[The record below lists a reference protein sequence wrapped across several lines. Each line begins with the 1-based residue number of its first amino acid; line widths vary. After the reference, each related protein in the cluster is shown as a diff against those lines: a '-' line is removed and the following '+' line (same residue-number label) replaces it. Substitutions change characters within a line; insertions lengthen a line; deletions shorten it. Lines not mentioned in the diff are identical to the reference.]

1 VVGTTIAAP
10 LFEFVF
16 GALLLIPVVRFL
28 LAWALLQVGYE
39 APSTLV
45 SALLYLISFGAV
57 TGFAYKVFGKRAGK
71 VARTD
76 LYPVIFFAVVFC
88 FAYALCMRWPDFIDL
103 GERLRDYSMLASS
116 IDSPV
121 IPKEPWMDGIKLNY
135 YVYWY
140 RFGNLLSTVL
150 GMAPWEAYHAL
161 LSFSMALYAA
171 VIFQI
176 VRVILRGGVGVATMA
191 GFFIP
196 FGANVAGILCL
207 KRSEQGFGFEPDN
220 GWWGPSRVIKGAID
234 EFPAW
239 SFVLGDAH
247 PHFLNI
253 AALPFFVLLLYRI
266 VTSTQPKLFRMSQAG
281 LFVLGA
287 ALFLK
292 ASNAWEVPMWLGT
305 VGCIGVLAGFFFL
318 GSNNPLKTSYLKD
331 VATSQL
337 VKAGLGLIVLLACLI
352 GLVRY
357 HNPEKPLAS
366 VVVLVIGLGFFLM
379 SFPAALIP
387 SGLVSRVKSVRPNV
401 MWSAFWVVVFGT
413 LWLSGHHIVPPEQI
427 PPRFVRQPTQV
438 TTTAELFMHWGIQL
452 GFLTLG
458 SLLLLRLSAQTVVLA
473 GFLGLSL
480 LYDKAAL
487 FIYCIMVF
495 QVVRFLADKESGQDG
510 GWGRVFEDALIVSG
524 LVLILTPEIV
534 FLDDSYGPEIDRM
547 NTIFK
552 LYTTAWGLL
561 GIGAVSVM
569 IRALKKYEPLV
580 AGYGKAL
587 LPTVVLAGFF
597 GIWLLFD
604 KSILLINSIIFIYCI
619 MALQVV
625 RCVADNGGRKS
636 GGWGRFFEDALMLS
650 GLVLVITAELL
661 IPYAGWDPHVRSDS
675 AWNSFTFFMS
685 LTAGL
690 ITGWVLLV
698 ISAVSVLVRAFKNY
712 DARFAEYGKALT
724 ISVGSVIS
732 VGLFVGFSEFYAH
745 TVPMRKNGIQDPTFE
760 AKLEGLGE
768 ANRWHRGS
776 ADIIRALRQLP
787 KGRALEA
794 QGRAYSYTAFVS
806 TLSSQPSY
814 LGWTNHI
821 NLLNKVYGESSRREN
836 VTKQFY
842 NENDCAARKE
852 IARKEQISY
861 IVVGTLEEKAYPGAR
876 GQDYSCFASVIKS
889 GDYALYQIPLS

>member
-1 VVGTTIAAP
+1 MTLLLLVALLTVVGTTIAAP

-28 LAWALLQVGYE
+28 LAWALLQVGY
-39 APSTLV
+39 ADPSTLV
-45 SALLYLISFGAV
+45 SWILYLISFGAV
-57 TGFAYKVFGKRAGK
+57 TGFAYKVFGKRSGK
-71 VARTD
+71 VERTD

-88 FAYALCMRWPDFIDL
+88 VAYALCMRWPDFIDL

-150 GMAPWEAYHAL
+150 GMATWEAYHAL

-207 KRSEQGFGFEPDN
+207 MRSDQGFGFEPDK

-266 VTSTQPKLFRMSQAG
+266 VTSTQPTLFRMSQAG

-387 SGLVSRVKSVRPNV
+387 PGLVSRVKSVRPNV
-401 MWSAFWVVVFGT
+401 MWSAFWIIVFGT

-487 FIYCIMVF
+487 FIYCIMAF

-580 AGYGKAL
+580 
-587 LPTVVLAGFF
+587 V
-597 GIWLLFD
+597 
-604 KSILLINSIIFIYCI
+604 
-619 MALQVV
+619 
-625 RCVADNGGRKS
+625 
-636 GGWGRFFEDALMLS
+636 
-650 GLVLVITAELL
+650 
-661 IPYAGWDPHVRSDS
+661 
-675 AWNSFTFFMS
+675 
-685 LTAGL
+685 
-690 ITGWVLLV
+690 
-698 ISAVSVLVRAFKNY
+698 
-712 DARFAEYGKALT
+712 EYGKAFP
-724 ISVGSVIS
+724 IAVGGVIA
-732 VGLFVGFSEFYAH
+732 VGLCFGFSKFYSH
-745 TVPMRKNGIQDPTFE
+745 TVPMRQNGSQDPTFE